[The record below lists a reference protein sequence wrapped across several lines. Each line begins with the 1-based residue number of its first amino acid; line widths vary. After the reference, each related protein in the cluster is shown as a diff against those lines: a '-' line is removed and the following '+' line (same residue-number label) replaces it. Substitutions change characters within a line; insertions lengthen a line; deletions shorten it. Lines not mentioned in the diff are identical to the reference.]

1 MPPTT
6 PERANL
12 GLSFSNLWNGA
23 RRAFAAEDKSESNQL
38 DRTKRVQATALAAV
52 GAKIVALLTAIV
64 SIRLTLPYLGAE
76 RYGMWMTVVSAAA
89 MLSFSDL
96 GISSTV
102 TTFIA
107 STPDG
112 VRDRT
117 AQTYASSAFVLLI
130 STTAI
135 LIACFTLAY
144 PFVPWASLFNVH
156 SSKAVAEAGPATTL
170 FFLGTIL
177 CIPFSIVGRVQLGL
191 QEGYKLH
198 LWTATGSLA
207 TLLGIA
213 VCAHFATGLAPF
225 VVVSVFC
232 PLLAMVGNWS
242 TFFWKLEPR
251 LRPRFSLFRIDVARL
266 IASSGGIFLLQQIFS
281 ALTYGVDGLIIVRVL
296 GPAAV
301 AECSWRKDSSP
312 WPFFRN
318 FSRFPCGRLW
328 RCASAWR
335 PNLAAPQHSPCNRPD
350 VGMNLTA
357 GLLLT
362 IFGKQVLV
370 FGLPELSFLASRS

>member
-1 MPPTT
+1 M
-6 PERANL
+6 
-12 GLSFSNLWNGA
+12 
-23 RRAFAAEDKSESNQL
+23 
-38 DRTKRVQATALAAV
+38 
-52 GAKIVALLTAIV
+52 
-64 SIRLTLPYLGAE
+64 
-76 RYGMWMTVVSAAA
+76 
-89 MLSFSDL
+89 
-96 GISSTV
+96 
-102 TTFIA
+102 
-107 STPDG
+107 
-112 VRDRT
+112 
-117 AQTYASSAFVLLI
+117 
-130 STTAI
+130 
-135 LIACFTLAY
+135 
-144 PFVPWASLFNVH
+144 
-156 SSKAVAEAGPATTL
+156 
-170 FFLGTIL
+170 
-177 CIPFSIVGRVQLGL
+177 QLGL

-213 VCAHFATGLAPF
+213 VCAHFATGSAPF

-301 AECSWRKDSSP
+301 AEYSVAQRLFAMALLSQFLSLP
-312 WPFFRN
+312 LWPAF
-318 FSRFPCGRLW
+318 GD
-328 RCASAWR
+328 A
-335 PNLAAPQHSPCNRPD
+335 LARGDRTWLRHSIPRAIALN

-362 IFGKQVLV
+362 IFGKQVLKFWTAGTV
-370 FGLPELSFLASRS
+370 IPGIALLIAFALRSGQQGFDETLSATLNHEPTMTRHMVYYGAAAVASLFLKIGMCYQWGSAGVVWAGTLAFALIHAVPSINLLRKRLRTCNQP

>member
-156 SSKAVAEAGPATTL
+156 SSKAVAEAGPAT
-170 FFLGTIL
+170 
-177 CIPFSIVGRVQLGL
+177 
-191 QEGYKLH
+191 
-198 LWTATGSLA
+198 GSLLPGHDPLH
-207 TLLGIA
+207 TIFH
-213 VCAHFATGLAPF
+213 CRTRATGLA
-225 VVVSVFC
+225 
-232 PLLAMVGNWS
+232 
-242 TFFWKLEPR
+242 
-251 LRPRFSLFRIDVARL
+251 
-266 IASSGGIFLLQQIFS
+266 GGLQT
-281 ALTYGVDGLIIVRVL
+281 APMDGH
-296 GPAAV
+296 
-301 AECSWRKDSSP
+301 W
-312 WPFFRN
+312 
-318 FSRFPCGRLW
+318 
-328 RCASAWR
+328 
-335 PNLAAPQHSPCNRPD
+335 
-350 VGMNLTA
+350 
-357 GLLLT
+357 
-362 IFGKQVLV
+362 
-370 FGLPELSFLASRS
+370 